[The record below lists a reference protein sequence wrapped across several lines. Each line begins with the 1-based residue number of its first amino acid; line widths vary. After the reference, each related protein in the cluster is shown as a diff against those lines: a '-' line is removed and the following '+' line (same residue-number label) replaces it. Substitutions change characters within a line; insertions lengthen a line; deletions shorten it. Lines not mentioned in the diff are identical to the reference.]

1 MQITKGRQNLPYKVC
16 VYGPEGIG
24 KTTFAAQFPD
34 PLFIDTE
41 GSTARMDVAR
51 LPKPSSS
58 THLKEMINYVIQNKP
73 CKTLVIDTADW
84 AERLL
89 ADDLLVRWKVDGIE
103 KVDGGYGKG
112 YTYLGEDFGR
122 MLNKLTEVVD
132 AGINVVITAHAWIR
146 PFSPPDETTSYDRW
160 ELKLQKKC
168 APLLK
173 EWADMILFANY
184 KIFVTED
191 SKTKSKKGTGGQRVM
206 YTTHHPAWDAKNRD
220 GLPEELP
227 FEFSQIAHLFQ
238 TDPSYTTRS
247 MAVEVP
253 TAPAKAPAKQEV
265 KQVESVQTV
274 QETKPSATTDG
285 VQVPMTQDAA
295 PELEAYPA
303 ALPGKVADLLRPMN
317 ATASNL
323 MMAIGPTTTGGLGF
337 WPADMTLD
345 NIPAEFWD
353 YVVAEGWSSM
363 IQPKIQELLM
373 EIPY

>member
-1 MQITKGRQNLPYKVC
+1 MQITKGRQNLPYKTVI
-16 VYGPEGIG
+16 YGPEGIG

-132 AGINVVITAHAWIR
+132 SGINVVITAHAWIR

-173 EWADMILFANY
+173 EWADMILFVNY
-184 KIFVTED
+184 DVFVVT
-191 SKTKSKKGTGGQRVM
+191 TKDKKGKGQGGKRIM
-206 YTTHHPAWDAKNRD
+206 HTTHNPAWDAKNRD

-253 TAPAKAPAKQEV
+253 TAPVQAPAKQEV
-265 KQVESVQTV
+265 KQVETVQTV
-274 QETKPSATTDG
+274 HEMQPSAPTDG
-285 VQVPMTQDAA
+285 VQVTMTQDAA

-323 MMAIGPTTTGGLGF
+323 MMAVGPTTTGGLGF

-353 YVVAEGWSSM
+353 YVVAEGWATM
-363 IQPKIQELLM
+363 IQPKIQEILM

>member
-51 LPKPSSS
+51 LDKPSSWA
-58 THLKEMINYVIQNKP
+58 HLADMVNFVIREKP
-73 CKTLVIDTADW
+73 CGTLVIDTADW
-84 AERLL
+84 AEVL
-89 ADDLLVRWKVDGIE
+89 AKEYVISSGGDKIKSIE
-103 KVDGGYGKG
+103 DFGYGKG
-112 YTYLGEDFGR
+112 YTMIAEQYGR
-122 MLNKLTEVVD
+122 FLNKLTDVTN
-132 AGINVVITAHAWIR
+132 AGINVVVTAHAMMR
-146 PFSPPDETTSYDRW
+146 KFEQPDEMGAYDRW
-160 ELKLQKKC
+160 ELKLEKKV
-168 APLLK
+168 APLVK
-173 EWADMILFANY
+173 EWSDMILFANY
-184 KIFVTED
+184 KTMVIED
-191 SKTKSKKGTGGQRVM
+191 SKTKTKKGTGGQRIM

-227 FEFSQIAHLFQ
+227 FEFAQIAHLFQ
-238 TDPSYTTRS
+238 VDPSTRS

-253 TAPAKAPAKQEV
+253 AAPAQAPTKQEV

-274 QETKPSATTDG
+274 QETKPSAPTDG
-285 VQVPMTQDAA
+285 VQIQMTQDDA

-317 ATASNL
+317 ATADNL

-337 WPADMTLD
+337 WPAEMTID
-345 NIPAEFWD
+345 KIPAEFWD
-353 YVVAEGWSSM
+353 YVVAEGWTAM
-363 IQPKIQELLM
+363 IKQKIQELLM
-373 EIPY
+373 DIPF

>member
-1 MQITKGRQNLPYKVC
+1 MEITKGRQNLPYKTVI
-16 VYGPEGIG
+16 YGPEGIG

-51 LPKPSSS
+51 LPKPSSWS
-58 THLKEMINYVIQNKP
+58 HLAEMINFVIKEKP
-73 CKTLVIDTADW
+73 CQTLIIDTADW
-84 AERLL
+84 AE
-89 ADDLLVRWKVDGIE
+89 DLCAEYVIQSGGEKIKSIE
-103 KVDGGYGKG
+103 DFGYGKG
-112 YTYLGEDFGR
+112 YTILSEQFGR
-122 MLNKLTEVVD
+122 FLNKLTEVTN
-132 AGINVVITAHAWIR
+132 AGIHVVLTAHAMMRKFER
-146 PFSPPDETTSYDRW
+146 PEEMGAYDRW
-160 ELKLQKKC
+160 ELKLEKKT
-168 APLLK
+168 APLVK

-238 TDPSYTTRS
+238 VDPSYTTRS
-247 MAVEVP
+247 MDVEVP
-253 TAPAKAPAKQEV
+253 TAHTQAPAKQEV

-274 QETKPSATTDG
+274 QETKPSAPTDG

-303 ALPGKVADLLRPMN
+303 ALPAKVADLLRPMN

-323 MMAIGPTTTGGLGF
+323 MMAVGPTTTGGLGF

-363 IQPKIQELLM
+363 IQPKIQEILM